1 MKICI
6 LTPRFPFPENGGD
19 VLRINNIARYL
30 KSKGH
35 TLVLVSLSDT
45 AQPDVEGAKTVY
57 DHVFVTP
64 RNHLMSLINGVLF
77 MLVDRP
83 IQCGYYHSSAYRK
96 LLKNVVNQENPDLFI
111 SHLLRM
117 SPYLEDLHVEAHSI
131 VEMTDALSKTYEMS
145 ADAKG
150 GGLKKWVYN
159 VERNLI
165 KKYEQHVIRTFPKVV
180 LVSQSDV
187 DFLMQNCQLSTANSQ
202 PSLAMYTNGVACME
216 KLVETYDENKICF
229 VGNMRTLQNQDAVLY
244 FVKKVFPLIR
254 KERPAVKFYIVG
266 AEPPQNIQ
274 ALASDDVVV
283 TGFVDNLETT
293 ISDSCLAV
301 APVRVA
307 AGIQNKVLV
316 AMGCGL
322 PVVMSALISQA
333 IPELRDGENCFIG
346 DDATTIAQRCIQLMT
361 DPVCRKTI
369 GQQGY
374 EMVFKNYS
382 WGEKL
387 QGYEIIRS

>member
-145 ADAKG
+145 ADVKG
-150 GGLKKWVYN
+150 G
-159 VERNLI
+159 
-165 KKYEQHVIRTFPKVV
+165 
-180 LVSQSDV
+180 D
-187 DFLMQNCQLSTANSQ
+187 
-202 PSLAMYTNGVACME
+202 
-216 KLVETYDENKICF
+216 
-229 VGNMRTLQNQDAVLY
+229 
-244 FVKKVFPLIR
+244 
-254 KERPAVKFYIVG
+254 
-266 AEPPQNIQ
+266 
-274 ALASDDVVV
+274 
-283 TGFVDNLETT
+283 
-293 ISDSCLAV
+293 
-301 APVRVA
+301 
-307 AGIQNKVLV
+307 
-316 AMGCGL
+316 
-322 PVVMSALISQA
+322 
-333 IPELRDGENCFIG
+333 
-346 DDATTIAQRCIQLMT
+346 
-361 DPVCRKTI
+361 
-369 GQQGY
+369 
-374 EMVFKNYS
+374 
-382 WGEKL
+382 
-387 QGYEIIRS
+387 